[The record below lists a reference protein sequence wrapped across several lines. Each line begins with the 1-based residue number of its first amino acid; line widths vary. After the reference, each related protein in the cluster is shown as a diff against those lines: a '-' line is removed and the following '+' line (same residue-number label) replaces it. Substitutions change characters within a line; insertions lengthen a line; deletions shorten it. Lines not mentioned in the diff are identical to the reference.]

1 MTTTEAN
8 TTESR
13 VERSFCRIC
22 HAACPVNVHVERT
35 VDELGVGRDRV
46 VKVTGVDEDPLFRG
60 YTCVKGRQLPDQI
73 HDPGRLRHALRRNDS
88 GTLEEV
94 DSAAALDEVA
104 AKLQAILEEHGP
116 RAIASYTGTGG
127 YQNAPSHPVAAA
139 FHRAIGSISYY
150 TSVTI
155 DQPMKATVPMRMGMW
170 EAGPQNFSTAD
181 VMLAIGYNPMV
192 SSFAPYGGL
201 QGTDPFQTLRDRKA
215 EGLKVI
221 VIDPRTTELARQA
234 DIHLQV
240 KPGEDP
246 ALLAAMLRVILTEGL
261 HDAEFCERWVAP
273 GHLDALAAAVDPFT
287 PEYSAERCGVPAED
301 IVAAARLFAAG
312 PTGTSGSGTGPSMSP
327 HASLMEHLSACLNVV
342 CGRFLREGQQMDSG
356 GLLPPA
362 TPKRAQVLGPFGD
375 PKGPESRFRNLRGYN
390 GEMPC
395 STLAQEIIEPGP
407 EQVRALIVNG
417 GNPVAAWPDQQK
429 SLEAMESLELLVV
442 IDHRVTQTADFAD
455 YVFAPRLSLERSDV
469 PPFMDRWFRQPYAC
483 YTPAVIEPDGDLLN
497 DWEVYWELAERMGV
511 EIPLAGGPIPHRRDD
526 GSRPSDDEVLDLVY
540 AKSRVPLQEVR
551 DKNGQV
557 VPEHAVTVQPADDEA
572 TGRFHIALEDHMGEL
587 ADVRNETTSAEV
599 MSGFDPD
606 VHTFRLIS
614 RRLKSHL
621 NSLGGE
627 LPGLR
632 RKNSTN
638 YAYMHPDDM
647 AELGLEDDDLARIA
661 SPHAELV
668 GVVQH
673 APDVRRGVISMAH
686 SWGSSTGTDEKVR
699 DVGAPTNRLIDVDNG
714 YCTITGQAIQ
724 SAIPV
729 SVERA
734 TESELVDVTPIG
746 ATG

>member
-1 MTTTEAN
+1 MSSQDSTETVA
-8 TTESR
+8 
-13 VERSFCRIC
+13 RSFCRIC
-22 HAACPVNVHVERT
+22 HAACPVDVHIT
-35 VDELGVGRDRV
+35 DGRV
-46 VKVTGVDEDPLFRG
+46 VKISGVDDDPLFKG

-73 HDPGRLRHALRRNDS
+73 HDPARLRHALRRGPN

-94 DSAAALDEVA
+94 DSGTALDEVT
-104 AKLQAILEEHGP
+104 AKLRAIIDEHGP
-116 RAIASYTGTGG
+116 RAVASYTGTGG

-155 DQPMKATVPMRMGMW
+155 DQPMKATAPMRMGMW
-170 EAGPQNFSTAD
+170 EAGPQNFSSAD

-201 QGTDPFQTLRDRKA
+201 QGTDPFQTLRTRQAD
-215 EGLKVI
+215 GLKVI
-221 VIDPRTTELARQA
+221 VIDPRRTELAKQA

-246 ALLAAMLRVILTEGL
+246 ALLAALLRVILTEGL
-261 HDAEFCERWVAP
+261 HDQEFCDQWVEP
-273 GHLDALAAAVDPFT
+273 GHIEALMAAIDAFT
-287 PEYSAERCGVPAED
+287 HEYAAERCGIDADD
-301 IVAAARLFAAG
+301 IVAAARMFAAG

-327 HASLMEHLSACLNVV
+327 HASLMEHLSLCLNVV
-342 CGRFLREGQQMDSG
+342 CGRFLREGDVMDSG

-362 TPKRAQVLGPFGD
+362 SPKRAQVIGPFGN
-375 PKGPESRFRNLRGYN
+375 PRGPQSRFRELHGYN

-395 STLAQEIIEPGP
+395 STLAQEIITPGP

-429 SLEAMESLELLVV
+429 SLEAMEALELLVV
-442 IDHRVTQTADFAD
+442 IDHRVTQTVDFAD
-455 YVFAPRLSLERSDV
+455 YVFAPRLSLERADV
-469 PPFMDRWFRQPYAC
+469 PPFMDRWFRAPYAC
-483 YTPAVIEPDGDLLN
+483 YTPAVLEPEGDLLN
-497 DWEVYWELAERMGV
+497 DWEVYWEIAERLGV
-511 EIPLAGGPIPHRRDD
+511 DIGLPGGPIPHRADD
-526 GSRPSDDEVLDLVY
+526 GSRPSDDDVLDLVY
-540 AKSRVPLQEVR
+540 AKSRVPLDEVR
-551 DKNGQV
+551 VKNGTV
-557 VPEHAVTVQPADDEA
+557 VPEYAVTIEAADPEA
-572 TGRFHIALEDHMGEL
+572 AGRFQIALPDHMDEL

-599 MSGFDPD
+599 MRGFDPEL
-606 VHTFRLIS
+606 HTFRLIS

-638 YAYMHPDDM
+638 YAYMNPDDM
-647 AELGLEDDDLARIA
+647 ESMDIADDDLVRIA
-661 SPHAELV
+661 SPHAELI
-668 GVVQH
+668 GVVKA

-699 DVGAPTNRLIDVDNG
+699 DIGSPTNRLIDVENG
-714 YCTITGQAIQ
+714 YCTITGQAVQ

-729 SVERA
+729 SVEPVP
-734 TESELVDVTPIG
+734 ESALLG
-746 ATG
+746 AG

>member
-1 MTTTEAN
+1 MTKQTSET
-8 TTESR
+8 

-22 HAACPVNVHVERT
+22 HAACPVNVHL
-35 VDELGVGRDRV
+35 DAGRV
-46 VKVTGVDEDPLFRG
+46 VKITGVDDDPLFKG

-73 HDPGRLRHALRRNDS
+73 HDPARLRSALKRNPN
-88 GTLEEV
+88 GTLEEIASS
-94 DSAAALDEVA
+94 DALDEVA
-104 AKLQAILEEHGP
+104 AKLQAIIDEHGP
-116 RAIASYTGTGG
+116 RAVASYTGTGG
-127 YQNAPSHPVAAA
+127 YQNAPSHPTAAA

-155 DQPMKATVPMRMGMW
+155 DQPMKATAPMRMGMW
-170 EAGPQNFSTAD
+170 EGGPQNFSTAD

-192 SSFAPYGGL
+192 SSYAPYGGL
-201 QGTDPFQTLRDRKA
+201 QGTDPFQTLRLRKE

-221 VIDPRTTELARQA
+221 VVDPRKTELARQA

-246 ALLAAMLRVILTEGL
+246 ALLASLIHVILAEDL
-261 HDAEFCERWVAP
+261 HDAEFCDQWVEP
-273 GHLDALAAAVDPFT
+273 GHLDELRAAVDEFT
-287 PEYSAERCGVPAED
+287 PAYAAERCGVDADD
-301 IVAAARLFAAG
+301 IVAAARMFAAG

-327 HASLMEHLSACLNVV
+327 HASLMEHLSLSLNVL
-342 CGRFLREGQQMDSG
+342 CGRFLREGEQMDSG

-362 TPKRAQVLGPFGD
+362 TPKRAQVIGPFGN
-375 PKGPESRFRNLRGYN
+375 PKGPQSRFRELHGYN

-395 STLAQEIIEPGP
+395 ATLSQEIITPGP

-417 GNPVAAWPDQQK
+417 GNPVAAWPDQAK
-429 SLEAMESLELLVV
+429 SLDAMEALELLVV
-442 IDHRVTQTADFAD
+442 IDHRMTQTADFAD
-455 YVFAPRLSLERSDV
+455 YVFAPRLSLERADV

-483 YTPAVIEPDGDLLN
+483 YTPAVVEPEGDLLN
-497 DWEVYWELAERMGV
+497 DWEVYWEIAERLGV
-511 EIPLAGGPIPHRRDD
+511 EITLPGGPIPHRNGD
-526 GSRPSDDEVLDLVY
+526 GSRPTDDEVLDLVY
-540 AKSRVPLQEVR
+540 AKSRVPLDEVR
-551 DKNGQV
+551 AKNGTL
-557 VPEHAVTVQPADDEA
+557 VPEHAITIAPADPDA
-572 TGRFHIALEDHMGEL
+572 SGRFQLALSDHMEEL
-587 ADVRNETTSAEV
+587 SDVRNETTSAEV
-599 MSGFDPD
+599 MRGFDPE

-627 LPGLR
+627 LPGLQ

-638 YAYMHPDDM
+638 YAYMNPADMDD
-647 AELGLEDDDLARIA
+647 LGIADDDLVKIA

-668 GVVQH
+668 GVVKG
-673 APDVRRGVISMAH
+673 APDVRRAVISMAH

-699 DVGAPTNRLIDVDNG
+699 DIGSPTNRLIDVENG

-729 SVERA
+729 SVEPIS
-734 TESELVDVTPIG
+734 ESALVG
-746 ATG
+746 